1 MSEMKC
7 YTICIPNSCLHIY
20 YFPFNQAYMISDV
33 CCCKKIGSKCEYQL
47 RVADRENRYIKKP
60 TNNEHIK
67 GMKCP
72 TVL

>member
-33 CCCKKIGSKCEYQL
+33 CCCKTAGRKLEINVNTNSELQTGKTDTLRNRLIMNTSK
-47 RVADRENRYIKKP
+47 A
-60 TNNEHIK
+60 
-67 GMKCP
+67 
-72 TVL
+72 